1 MEVTKENVF
10 SEAVPSLRSALSSAA
25 FVAVDL
31 EMTGIHAPTRADRPD
46 RFDDAAER
54 YAKLRAAAAAY
65 RTVQF
70 GVCAMRWD
78 AADAKYEATS
88 FNALCWPRAQKFTV
102 DAGAMEF
109 LVEHGFN
116 WQELVT
122 RGLTYSDQRSERR
135 LRDQLQAELDGGRE
149 RVVIARADD
158 AKFIEGVGAKVTAW
172 LALGDEDATAA
183 AAPPAELLLD
193 PCPNRFLKRAVYEM
207 LEVSFKGKLTVE
219 KADSYKEGALRLL
232 RGVDEAAAAA
242 ATAARWEAIDRQ
254 CELNALWV
262 ELVRSGKPLVVHNGL
277 ADVAYMFHHFQ
288 QPLPELVEDFKT
300 LVAETF
306 PGGVYDTK
314 HVASLPQI
322 EAYGFTR
329 GMPLADVAGSS
340 DGGAVGGGA
349 EGGAQGPE
357 VAPPLRQQ
365 VNCPLPIAT
374 HATLS
379 PRYGEANNGGS
390 ACHEAGFDAWQTAY
404 VFASYL
410 RLLHAATLPAGETPI
425 SLFKVEPPLTLAAE
439 HVGRL
444 ALPRRDFPYLSLRGD
459 DPLEDQS
466 NVFVITGTV
475 PLAPQPAAGGQ
486 DAQESEVP
494 ADGEASVAA
503 VAAAQTPVPMPRS
516 PQEASRAAFGL
527 GLGRWDAFWRPTGE
541 FVLALQD
548 RSKLEGAAELLLRR
562 LGWEVVPLPEYRAQQ
577 RSSAAAA
584 GTPGSSRKRRR
595 EE

>member
-207 LEVSFKGKLTVE
+207 LGVSFKGKLTVE

-329 GMPLADVAGSS
+329 GMPLGEAYQTASQKTSTGTPRLATRWLDTPTSAADVAGSS

-374 HATLS
+374 H
-379 PRYGEANNGGS
+379 GECTKA
-390 ACHEAGFDAWQTAY
+390 
-404 VFASYL
+404 
-410 RLLHAATLPAGETPI
+410 
-425 SLFKVEPPLTLAAE
+425 
-439 HVGRL
+439 
-444 ALPRRDFPYLSLRGD
+444 
-459 DPLEDQS
+459 
-466 NVFVITGTV
+466 
-475 PLAPQPAAGGQ
+475 
-486 DAQESEVP
+486 
-494 ADGEASVAA
+494 
-503 VAAAQTPVPMPRS
+503 
-516 PQEASRAAFGL
+516 
-527 GLGRWDAFWRPTGE
+527 
-541 FVLALQD
+541 
-548 RSKLEGAAELLLRR
+548 
-562 LGWEVVPLPEYRAQQ
+562 
-577 RSSAAAA
+577 SAAARA
-584 GTPGSSRKRRR
+584 WCDCRARYHARAR
-595 EE
+595 VQH